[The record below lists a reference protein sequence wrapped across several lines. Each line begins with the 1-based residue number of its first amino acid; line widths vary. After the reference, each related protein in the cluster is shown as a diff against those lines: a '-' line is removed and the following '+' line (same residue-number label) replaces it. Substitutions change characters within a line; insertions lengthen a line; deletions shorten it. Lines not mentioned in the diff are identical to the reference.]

1 MTWDV
6 PQVPNYCSPKGA
18 ETLKEKIEDYW
29 RERGYH
35 VRVQILKA
43 GFHMAARGSRCDI
56 RSDLLNG
63 IPPVRLSTMVR
74 K

>member
-1 MTWDV
+1 MN
-6 PQVPNYCSPKGA
+6 VPNYCSPKGA
-18 ETLKEKIEDYW
+18 EALKERIEEYW

-35 VRVQILKA
+35 VRVQIMKA
-43 GFHMAARGSRCDI
+43 GFAMAARGSRYDI

>member
-1 MTWDV
+1 MN
-6 PQVPNYCSPKGA
+6 VPNYCSPKGA
-18 ETLKEKIEDYW
+18 EALKEKIEDYW

-35 VRVQILKA
+35 VRVQIMKA
-43 GFHMAARGSRCDI
+43 GFAMAARGSRYDI